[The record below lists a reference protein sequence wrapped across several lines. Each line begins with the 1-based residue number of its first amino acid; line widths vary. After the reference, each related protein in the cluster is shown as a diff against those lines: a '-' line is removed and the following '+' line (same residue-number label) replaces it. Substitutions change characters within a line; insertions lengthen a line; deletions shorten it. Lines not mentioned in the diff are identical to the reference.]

1 MNTINSMTLTDISNI
16 RLISQQIA
24 TTKFTTVKDIVGWMG
39 AMQAQDYAMVKW
51 AIGTRLPN
59 PTIEAIETAID
70 RGEIIRTHLLR
81 PTWHF
86 VSVDDIYWMLE
97 LTAPKIKASLKLR
110 HQGLE
115 LTESLIAKTNELI
128 QKALLGGNHLTRE
141 EIVAILQKEK
151 IATNENRTSHILM
164 RAELDGIVCSGTTK
178 NKKQTYALLSER
190 VPKTKSLTREESL
203 GKIASRYFTSR
214 CPAALQ
220 DFVWWSGLSVRDAR
234 NALEMVKSNFISEK
248 IGLETYWLTNSFSIP
263 KSESNSTYLLPAF
276 DEFIISY
283 KDRSASLP
291 LGNFKKAV
299 SDNGV
304 FRPIIVL
311 NGQIIGLWKR
321 TIKNDKVI
329 VETALFQPQNKS
341 IKNSIERKAIVFGN
355 FLGKKAEVNYN
366 IE

>member
-1 MNTINSMTLTDISNI
+1 MTLNDISNI
-16 RLISQQIA
+16 RLFSQQIT
-24 TTKFTTVKDIVGWMG
+24 TTKFTTVKDIVGWMR

-59 PTIEAIETAID
+59 STIETIEKAID
-70 RGEIIRTHLLR
+70 QGEILRTHLLR

-86 VSVDDIYWMLE
+86 VSSDDIYWMLE

-115 LTESLIAKTNELI
+115 LTESIINKSNALIHE
-128 QKALLGGNHLTRE
+128 ALSGGNHLTRE
-141 EIVAILQKEK
+141 ELVVIFQKEK

-164 RAELDGIVCSGTTK
+164 RAELDGIICSGAIK

-190 VPKTKSLTREESL
+190 VTKTKSLTREESL
-203 GKIASRYFTSR
+203 EKIARRYFTSR
-214 CPAALQ
+214 CPATLQ
-220 DFVWWSGLSVRDAR
+220 DFVWWSGLSVGDAR
-234 NALEMVKSNFISEK
+234 NALEMVKSDLISEK
-248 IGLETYWLTNSFSIP
+248 EGLETYWFTNSFSNH
-263 KSESNSTYLLPAF
+263 KNDNNSTYLLPAF
-276 DEFIISY
+276 DEFIICY

-291 LGNFKKAV
+291 SENFKKAV

-329 VETALFQPQNKS
+329 VETDLFKTQSKS
-341 IKNSIERKAIVFGN
+341 IKNLIEKTAIVYGN
-355 FLGKKAEVNYN
+355 FLGKKAEVKHN
-366 IE
+366 IK

>member
-1 MNTINSMTLTDISNI
+1 MTLTNISNI

-59 PTIEAIETAID
+59 STIETIEKAID
-70 RGEIIRTHLLR
+70 QGEILRTHLLR

-86 VSVDDIYWMLE
+86 VSADDIYWMLE
-97 LTAPKIKASLKLR
+97 LTAPKIKASLRLR

-128 QKALLGGNHLTRE
+128 QEALLGGNHLTRE
-141 EIVAILQKEK
+141 ELVAIFQKEK

-164 RAELDGIVCSGTTK
+164 RAELDGIVCSGVVK
-178 NKKQTYALLSER
+178 DKKQTYALLSER
-190 VPKTKSLTREESL
+190 VPKSENLTREESL
-203 GKIASRYFTSR
+203 KRIANRYFASR
-214 CPAALQ
+214 CPATLQ
-220 DFVWWSGLSVRDAR
+220 DFVWWSGLSVGDAR
-234 NALEMVKSNFISEK
+234 NALEMVKSSFISEK
-248 IGLETYWLTNSFSIP
+248 IGLETYWPTNSFSIP
-263 KSESNSTYLLPAF
+263 KDDNNSIYLLPAF

-311 NGQIIGLWKR
+311 NGQVIGLWKR

-329 VETALFQPQNKS
+329 VETYLFQPQNKS
-341 IKNSIERKAIVFGN
+341 IKNLIEKTAIVYGN
-355 FLGKKAEVNYN
+355 FLGKKADLKHN
-366 IE
+366 IK